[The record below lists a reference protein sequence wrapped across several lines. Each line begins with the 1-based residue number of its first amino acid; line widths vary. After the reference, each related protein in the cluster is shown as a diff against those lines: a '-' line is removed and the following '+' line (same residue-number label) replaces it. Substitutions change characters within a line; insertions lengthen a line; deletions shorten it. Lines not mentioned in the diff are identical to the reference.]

1 MSQEQ
6 IISLLVLNNFHQEEV
21 RRYQAENSDLKRQ
34 VAWFKRQLW
43 GRKSEKRILG
53 SNSKQL
59 SLGEDFS
66 EEDAPPPPKETVKEY
81 QRKRRK
87 APLED
92 SPDDTGL
99 RFDSSV
105 PVQEIEVPNPEL
117 KGLSADDYELIE
129 EKYYYS
135 FLREY
140 NHGHL
145 RWLRDHDWDHRLA
158 AFTAIERLDN
168 LDYLGLRDV
177 AVSIGAVGKALT
189 FFNVHIHVKHYEAAE
204 KFFIILWKSKSDVV
218 KSVFQFIGSYQLEIW
233 RKISDAVFKGSY

>member
-1 MSQEQ
+1 MQKRAINDSFLDENLQDFLRGWDNQYKMGMAEIDLFKEEKTQQWSEEQ
-6 IISLLVLNNFHQEEV
+6 KKLFVQLLYHQRAHFDDVLWLMGNFAPNAEAKEVILNNIRDELGMNGLSH
-21 RRYQAENSDLKRQ
+21 
-34 VAWFKRQLW
+34 
-43 GRKSEKRILG
+43 EKLYLEFAR
-53 SNSKQL
+53 
-59 SLGEDFS
+59 SLGVDL
-66 EEDAPPPPKETVKEY
+66 T
-81 QRKRRK
+81 
-87 APLED
+87 
-92 SPDDTGL
+92 
-99 RFDSSV
+99 
-105 PVQEIEVPNPEL
+105 
-117 KGLSADDYELIE
+117 YELIE